1 MVVMRGFL
9 LIAVLTVSLQYVVA
23 DEPFNGRVIRPDGR
37 GVKAAVRVVGSD
49 GVARADGKGR
59 FGLTNVEADDV
70 LQFVFKR
77 DTLTVPVEGR
87 QSIEV
92 VWYEEG
98 RQYVA
103 NESEELMNYGFGY
116 VKRRE
121 SVDYSSGIS
130 GDRLRATGASTL
142 VDAIRMCYPG
152 LRYING
158 ELCLL
163 TQNSIG
169 SSSAVLVLCDGMEM
183 RPELINLYDVKSVEI
198 IKGSNMYGFR
208 GVNGVVLITTMT
220 AEDAMNRER

>member
-1 MVVMRGFL
+1 MIRVIL
-9 LIAVLTVSLQYVVA
+9 LFTVLCLGATSAIA
-23 DEPFNGRVIRPDGR
+23 DEPFNGRVVRPDGR
-37 GVKAAVRVVGSD
+37 GVKASVRVVDGE

-70 LQFVFKR
+70 LEFVYRR
-77 DTLTVPVEGR
+77 DTLRVPVEGR
-87 QSIEV
+87 RSIELI
-92 VWYEEG
+92 WHEEG

-103 NESEELMNYGFGY
+103 EESEELMNYGFGY

-121 SVDYSSGIS
+121 SVDYSSGIP
-130 GDRLRATGASTL
+130 GDRLRATGASNL

-169 SSSAVLVLCDGMEM
+169 SSSAVLVLCDGMET
-183 RPELINLYDVKSVEI
+183 RPELVNLYDVKSVEI

-220 AEDAMNRER
+220 AEDALKRTR

>member
-1 MVVMRGFL
+1 MIRVIL
-9 LIAVLTVSLQYVVA
+9 LFTVLCLGATSAIA
-23 DEPFNGRVIRPDGR
+23 DEPFNGRVVRPDGR
-37 GVKAAVRVVGSD
+37 GVKASVRVVDGE

-70 LQFVFKR
+70 LEFVYRR
-77 DTLTVPVEGR
+77 DTLRVPVEGR
-87 QSIEV
+87 RSIELI
-92 VWYEEG
+92 WHEEG

-103 NESEELMNYGFGY
+103 EESEELMNYGFGY

-121 SVDYSSGIS
+121 AVDYSSGIS
-130 GDRLRATGASTL
+130 GDRLRATGASNL

-169 SSSAVLVLCDGMEM
+169 SSSAVLVLCDGMET
-183 RPELINLYDVKSVEI
+183 RPELVNLYDVKSVEI

-220 AEDAMNRER
+220 AEDALKRTR

>member
-1 MVVMRGFL
+1 MMRVIL
-9 LIAVLTVSLQYVVA
+9 LFTVLCLGATSAIA
-23 DEPFNGRVIRPDGR
+23 DEPFNGRVVRPDGR
-37 GVKAAVRVVGSD
+37 GVKASVRVVDGE

-70 LQFVFKR
+70 LEFVYRR
-77 DTLTVPVEGR
+77 DTLRVPVEGR
-87 QSIEV
+87 RSIELI
-92 VWYEEG
+92 WHEEG

-103 NESEELMNYGFGY
+103 EESEELMNYGFGY

-130 GDRLRATGASTL
+130 GDRLRATGASNL

-169 SSSAVLVLCDGMEM
+169 SSSAVLVLCDGMET
-183 RPELINLYDVKSVEI
+183 RPELVNLYDVKSVEI

-220 AEDAMNRER
+220 AEDALKRTR